1 MPSTATICQ
10 PALKV
15 PSAKYSIQSLANFVP
30 CVNQNIYDSK
40 EYVIQ
45 VERLLGPNLV
55 SNRRSNPKSKK
66 LIEKDENDRIR
77 PTTWTVQRRYNDFRN
92 LHLSIQTSVS
102 GLDIQ
107 FPGKKMT
114 GNLGNKRNRFS
125 IF

>member
-1 MPSTATICQ
+1 M
-10 PALKV
+10 
-15 PSAKYSIQSLANFVP
+15 
-30 CVNQNIYDSK
+30 
-40 EYVIQ
+40 IQ

-114 GNLGNKRNRFS
+114 GNLGNKRNIFS